1 MLDCI
6 KILGE
11 TANDKNTTEQLKYI
25 KKEKKSQLWQKFENY
40 LASTVII
47 EMWIWKCDTVYY
59 IIQRKV
65 KLTSLQGRL

>member
-47 EMWIWKCDTVYY
+47 EM
-59 IIQRKV
+59 
-65 KLTSLQGRL
+65 